1 MAAIIGSVVRH
12 VLTLLAGGLIVYGVD
27 EKDSANLVRAIE
39 PVLTGVAVY
48 GASQAWSLVDS
59 KKKKR

>member
-27 EKDSANLVRAIE
+27 EKDSANLVKAVE
-39 PVLTGVAVY
+39 PILTGVAVY
-48 GASQAWSLVDS
+48 GATQAWSLVD
-59 KKKKR
+59 KKKKK